1 MTYTVVWAAKAEQQ
15 LAQLWLDATTRN
27 AITRA
32 AHIVE
37 AMLAVDPS
45 NAGGS
50 RSAGRRIL
58 MMSPLVVD
66 FEVRPDDRTVR
77 VLQVRGFRKK
87 NRR

>member
-1 MTYTVVWAAKAEQQ
+1 MMYTVVWVAKAEQQ

-45 NAGGS
+45 AAGES
-50 RSAGRRIL
+50 RSTGRRIL

-66 FEVRPDDRTVR
+66 FEVQPDDRTVR
-77 VLQVRGFRKK
+77 VLQVRQIRKRNK
-87 NRR
+87 